1 MARPRKPDGETADQT
16 VQWLIADVA
25 AARQRL
31 IGAVVGITAAQE
43 TFRPGPEEWSI
54 PQVVEH
60 LVLAT
65 QGGINLIWQAAEG
78 VRRGRPVWRG
88 DAIHRGLPI
97 EELIARTWELTEP
110 GPRTWKTAAK
120 VPESAM
126 PRTGGPLAYWVAC
139 LEATQPVLERL
150 PAVLAGLDLRAV
162 VYPHVLSGPL
172 DARQRLEFLRW
183 HLDHHLQQIEDIK
196 AAPGF
201 PPAD

>member
-1 MARPRKPDGETADQT
+1 MAGTGKSDGGTADQT
-16 VQWLIADVA
+16 VPWLIADVA
-25 AARQRL
+25 AARRRV
-31 IGAVVGITAAQE
+31 IDSVAGITAAQE
-43 TFRPGPEEWSI
+43 AFRPGPEEWSL

-60 LVLAT
+60 LVLAE
-65 QGGINLIWQAAEG
+65 QGGINLIWRAAEG

-88 DAIHRGLPI
+88 DAVHRGLSI
-97 EELIARTWELTEP
+97 EAVIERTWELTEP
-110 GPRTWKTAAK
+110 GPLTWKTAAAA
-120 VPESAM
+120 PESAV

-150 PAVLAGLDLRAV
+150 PAVLAGLDLQAV

-201 PPAD
+201 PAAA

>member
-25 AARQRL
+25 AARQGL

-97 EELIARTWELTEP
+97 EEVIARTWELTEP

-126 PRTGGPLAYWVAC
+126 PRTGGPLAY
-139 LEATQPVLERL
+139 
-150 PAVLAGLDLRAV
+150 
-162 VYPHVLSGPL
+162 
-172 DARQRLEFLRW
+172 
-183 HLDHHLQQIEDIK
+183 
-196 AAPGF
+196 
-201 PPAD
+201 